1 MKNPHKANTR
11 IGSAS
16 QHQFTEVPH
25 ADIQRSTF
33 DRSHGLKT
41 TFDAGQLVPIFID
54 EALPG
59 DTFSC
64 NMTAFSRLT
73 TPIHPTMDNA
83 FMDSHFFSV
92 PVRLVWDDFEEF
104 MGETK
109 NYTASAVAPT
119 AGNPLPE
126 TPDFTVAVPIPPHI
140 IAPGAGE
147 AEFSLSDYFS
157 IPTKVNALKFSALWH
172 RAYNLVWNDWFRD
185 ENLQK
190 FSVLSTASGLDT
202 TTNQLVL
209 NRGKRHDYFTSAL
222 PWPQKGADVTLP
234 LGTKAPVTGFG
245 KFNQTYSNSDK
256 SVYETGGTGSVN
268 YNPHQLIHG
277 QAGDNNLHYVQEDP
291 DNAGF
296 PNIYADLTNATSA
309 TINQL
314 RLAFATQ
321 KFLEKQARSGS
332 RYIEVI
338 KGHFNVTSPDA
349 RLQRPEYLGGG
360 SSPVNISPVA
370 QTSATASQPTPQGNL
385 SAIGTTV
392 LSGHSFTKS
401 FTEHS
406 IIIGLVSVRTDLTYQ
421 QGLNR
426 MFSRE
431 TIYDYYWPTLSTIG
445 EQAVLNKEIYAD
457 GTADDLATF
466 GYQERYAEY
475 RYKPSSITG
484 KFRSNATGTLDT
496 WHYAQDYGTTRP
508 FLGEKWI
515 QQGLLNVKRTLAVQ
529 TEPQFIFDSLFKLK
543 CTRPMPVN
551 SVPGGTHF

>member
-1 MKNPHKANTR
+1 MPMKNPHKYNTR
-11 IGSAS
+11 IGSAQ
-16 QHQFTEVPH
+16 QHQFAEVPH

-41 TFDAGQLVPIFID
+41 TFNAGELVPIYVD

-64 NMTAFSRLT
+64 NLTAFSRLA

-83 FMDSHFFSV
+83 FMDSHFFAV

-109 NYTASAVAPT
+109 TYKA
-119 AGNPLPE
+119 AGATRLDG
-126 TPDFTVAVPIPPHI
+126 TPDFSVAAPIPPTI
-140 IAPGAGE
+140 TAGGSGE
-147 AEFSLSDYFS
+147 AEQSLSDYFG
-157 IPTKVNALKFSALWH
+157 IPTKVAALEFSALWH
-172 RAYNLVWNDWFRD
+172 RAYTLVWNDWFRD
-185 ENLQK
+185 ENLQAPK
-190 FSVLSTASGLDT
+190 TVLTTSGADT
-202 TTNQLVL
+202 TTYALL
-209 NRGKRHDYFTSAL
+209 NRGKKHDYFTSAL
-222 PWPQKGADVTLP
+222 PWPQKGADVTIP
-234 LGTKAPVTGFG
+234 LGTKAYVKTQELTGYPGVDDQFYVPYEGDQNRYAPGLDAVGSQFG
-245 KFNQTYSNSDK
+245 A
-256 SVYETGGTGSVN
+256 
-268 YNPHQLIHG
+268 G
-277 QAGDNNLHYVQEDP
+277 QGANL
-291 DNAGF
+291 
-296 PNIYADLTNATSA
+296 YADLSDATSA

-321 KFLEKQARSGS
+321 KFLEIQARGGS

-338 KGHFNVTSPDA
+338 KNHFNVTSPDA

-370 QTSATASQPTPQGNL
+370 QTSSTDATTPQGNL

-401 FTEHS
+401 FTEHT
-406 IIIGLVSVRTDLTYQ
+406 IVIGMVSVRTDLTYQ

-445 EQAVLNKEIYAD
+445 EQAVKNKEIYAQ
-457 GTADDLATF
+457 GSAADETTF

-484 KFRSNATGTLDT
+484 KFRSNATGTLES
-496 WHYAQDYGTTRP
+496 WHYAQEYSALP
-508 FLGEKWI
+508 LLGDSWI
-515 QQGLLNVKRTLAVQ
+515 QVTDTNVQRTLAVA

-551 SVPGGTHF
+551 SIPGGTHF

>member
-1 MKNPHKANTR
+1 MPMKNPHKYNTR
-11 IGSAS
+11 IGSAH
-16 QHQFTEVPH
+16 QHQFSEVPH

-41 TFDAGQLVPIFID
+41 TFNAGELVPIYVD

-64 NMTAFSRLT
+64 NLTAFSRLA

-83 FMDSHFFSV
+83 FMDTHFFAV
-92 PVRLVWDDFEEF
+92 PIRLVWDDFQEF

-109 NYTASAVAPT
+109 TYKA
-119 AGNPLPE
+119 AGTDRLDG
-126 TPDFTVAVPIPPHI
+126 TPDFSVAAPVPPTIT
-140 IAPGAGE
+140 AGGSGE
-147 AEFSLSDYFS
+147 AEASLSDYFG
-157 IPTKVNALKFSALWH
+157 IPTKIASLEFSALWH
-172 RAYNLVWNDWFRD
+172 RAYTLVWNDWFRD
-185 ENLQK
+185 ENLQAPK
-190 FSVLSTASGLDT
+190 TVLTTSGADATAYTL
-202 TTNQLVL
+202 L
-209 NRGKRHDYFTSAL
+209 NRGKKHDYFTSAL
-222 PWPQKGADVTLP
+222 PWPQKGADVVMP
-234 LGTKAPVTGFG
+234 LGGNAPVHMDGAPGSSNLVGVYSSNDSADRKLVANTDYLYLATSADG
-245 KFNQTYSNSDK
+245 TPSNS
-256 SVYETGGTGSVN
+256 
-268 YNPHQLIHG
+268 L
-277 QAGDNNLHYVQEDP
+277 
-291 DNAGF
+291 
-296 PNIYADLTNATSA
+296 YADLTEAAGA

-321 KFLEKQARSGS
+321 KFLEIQARGGS

-338 KGHFNVTSPDA
+338 KNHFNVTSPDA

-370 QTSATASQPTPQGNL
+370 QTSSTDATTPQGNL

-401 FTEHS
+401 FTEHT
-406 IIIGLVSVRTDLTYQ
+406 IVIGLVSVRTDLTYQ

-445 EQAVLNKEIYAD
+445 EQAVKNKEIYAQ
-457 GTADDLATF
+457 GSAADDTTF

-484 KFRSNATGTLDT
+484 KFRSNATGTLES
-496 WHYAQDYGTTRP
+496 WHYAQEYSALP
-508 FLGEKWI
+508 LLGDSWI
-515 QQGLLNVKRTLAVQ
+515 QVTDTNVQRTLAVAS
-529 TEPQFIFDSLFKLK
+529 EPQFIFDSLFKLK

-551 SVPGGTHF
+551 SIPGGTHF

>member
-1 MKNPHKANTR
+1 
-11 IGSAS
+11 
-16 QHQFTEVPH
+16 
-25 ADIQRSTF
+25 
-33 DRSHGLKT
+33 
-41 TFDAGQLVPIFID
+41 
-54 EALPG
+54 
-59 DTFSC
+59 
-64 NMTAFSRLT
+64 MTAFARLA

-92 PVRLVWDDFEEF
+92 PIRLVWDDFEEF

-109 NYTASAVAPT
+109 TYTAS
-119 AGNPLPE
+119 GNARLDE
-126 TPDFTVAVPIPPHI
+126 TPDFTVATPIPPTFTS
-140 IAPGAGE
+140 PAGGE
-147 AEFSLSDYFS
+147 TEGSLSDYFG
-157 IPTKVNALKFSALWH
+157 IPTKQAGIQFSALWH
-172 RAYNLVWNDWFRD
+172 RAYTLIWNDWFRD

-190 FSVLSTASGLDT
+190 FAPVSTASGTDT
-202 TTNQLVL
+202 TTNPNVL

-234 LGTKAPVTGFG
+234 LSGNAPVTFDGAATTDPMG
-245 KFNQTYSNSDK
+245 IYSSTLGAERRMTVSASNIVMNAVD
-256 SVYETGGTGSVN
+256 T
-268 YNPHQLIHG
+268 P
-277 QAGDNNLHYVQEDP
+277 AGAL
-291 DNAGF
+291 
-296 PNIYADLTNATSA
+296 YADLSAAAAATV
-309 TINQL
+309 NQL

-349 RLQRPEYLGGG
+349 RLQRPEYVGGG

-370 QTSATASQPTPQGNL
+370 QTSSTDATTPQGNL

-406 IIIGLVSVRTDLTYQ
+406 ILMGVVSVRTDLTYQ

-426 MFSRE
+426 MFSRD

-457 GTADDLATF
+457 GSSADAEVF

-475 RYKPSSITG
+475 RYKPSSVTG
-484 KFRSNATGTLDT
+484 RFRSNATTTLDT
-496 WHYAQDYGTTRP
+496 WHYAQEYSALP
-508 FLGEKWI
+508 VLGQSWI
-515 QQGLLNVKRTLAVQ
+515 QQGQGNVQRTLAVA
-529 TEPQFIFDSLFKLK
+529 TEPQFIFDSLFKLR

>member
-1 MKNPHKANTR
+1 MNNPHKGNTR

-16 QHQFTEVPH
+16 SHQFTEVPH

-41 TFDAGQLVPIFID
+41 TFDAGELIPVYVD

-64 NMTAFSRLT
+64 NMTAFARLA

-83 FMDSHFFSV
+83 FMDSHFFTV
-92 PVRLVWDDFEEF
+92 PIRLVWDDFEEF

-109 NYTASAVAPT
+109 TYTASGSAR
-119 AGNPLPE
+119 LDE
-126 TPDFTVAVPIPPHI
+126 TPDFTAATPIPPTMTS
-140 IAPGAGE
+140 PVGGE
-147 AEFSLSDYFS
+147 LEGSLSDYFG
-157 IPTKVNALKFSALWH
+157 IPTKFAAVQFSALWH
-172 RAYNLVWNDWFRD
+172 RAYNLIWNDWFRD

-190 FSVLSTASGLDT
+190 FAVVSTASGADT

-234 LGTKAPVTGFG
+234 LGTVAPINFDGTVATDVANVYQTTTSSLGALYVGAGNNIVTDG
-245 KFNQTYSNSDK
+245 SP
-256 SVYETGGTGSVN
+256 GTGSIG
-268 YNPHQLIHG
+268 L
-277 QAGDNNLHYVQEDP
+277 
-291 DNAGF
+291 
-296 PNIYADLTNATSA
+296 YADLTNATAA

-338 KGHFNVTSPDA
+338 KGHFNVTSPDG
-349 RLQRPEYLGGG
+349 RLQRPEYIGGG

-370 QTSATASQPTPQGNL
+370 QTSSTDTTTPQGNL

-406 IIIGLVSVRTDLTYQ
+406 ILMGLVSVRTDLTYQ

-457 GTADDLATF
+457 GSTADEGVF

-475 RYKPSSITG
+475 RYKPSSVTG
-484 KFRSNATGTLDT
+484 RFRSNATTSLES
-496 WHYAQDYGTTRP
+496 WHYAQEYSALP
-508 FLGEKWI
+508 VLGQSWI
-515 QQGLLNVKRTLAVQ
+515 QQGKTNVQRTLAVAS
-529 TEPQFIFDSLFKLK
+529 EPQFIFDSLFKLR

-551 SVPGGTHF
+551 SIPGGTHF

>member
-1 MKNPHKANTR
+1 MPMKNPHKYNTR
-11 IGSAS
+11 IGSAQ
-16 QHQFTEVPH
+16 QHQFSEVPH

-41 TFDAGQLVPIFID
+41 TFNAGQLVPIYVD

-64 NMTAFSRLT
+64 NLTAFSRLA

-83 FMDSHFFSV
+83 FMDTHFFAV

-109 NYTASAVAPT
+109 TYKA
-119 AGNPLPE
+119 AGSDRLDG
-126 TPDFTVAVPIPPHI
+126 TPDFTVSAPVPPTIT
-140 IAPGAGE
+140 AGGSGE
-147 AEFSLSDYFS
+147 AEHSLSDYFG
-157 IPTKVNALKFSALWH
+157 IPTKVAGLEFSALWH
-172 RAYNLVWNDWFRD
+172 RAYTLVWNDWFRD
-185 ENLQK
+185 ENLQAPK
-190 FSVLSTASGLDT
+190 TVLTTSGADAT
-202 TTNQLVL
+202 TYALL
-209 NRGKRHDYFTSAL
+209 NRGKKHDYFTSAL

-234 LGTKAPVTGFG
+234 LGSRAEVKYDTFTGASTAND
-245 KFNQTYSNSDK
+245 KFVVQARDAGTNFTSGYGDSLGVDSGNIPASSASN
-256 SVYETGGTGSVN
+256 V
-268 YNPHQLIHG
+268 
-277 QAGDNNLHYVQEDP
+277 
-291 DNAGF
+291 
-296 PNIYADLTNATSA
+296 YADLTDATSA

-321 KFLEKQARSGS
+321 KFLEIQARGGS

-338 KGHFNVTSPDA
+338 KNHFNVTSPDA

-370 QTSATASQPTPQGNL
+370 QTSSTDATTPQGNL

-401 FTEHS
+401 FTEHT
-406 IIIGLVSVRTDLTYQ
+406 IVIGMVSVRTDLTYQ

-445 EQAVLNKEIYAD
+445 EQAIKNKEIYAQ
-457 GTADDLATF
+457 GSAVDDTTF
-466 GYQERYAEY
+466 GYAERYAEY
-475 RYKPSSITG
+475 RYKPSSVTG
-484 KFRSNATGTLDT
+484 KFRSNATGTLES
-496 WHYAQDYGTTRP
+496 WHYAQEYASLP
-508 FLGEKWI
+508 LLGDSWI
-515 QQGLLNVKRTLAVQ
+515 QVTDTNVQRTLAVAS
-529 TEPQFIFDSLFKLK
+529 EPQFIFDSLFKLR

>member
-1 MKNPHKANTR
+1 MPMKNPHKYNTR
-11 IGSAS
+11 IGSAQ
-16 QHQFTEVPH
+16 QHQFSEVPH

-41 TFDAGQLVPIFID
+41 TFNAGQLIPVYVD

-64 NMTAFSRLT
+64 NMTAFSRLA

-83 FMDSHFFSV
+83 FMDTHFFAV

-109 NYTASAVAPT
+109 TYKA
-119 AGNPLPE
+119 AGSDRLDG
-126 TPDFTVAVPIPPHI
+126 TPDFSVAAPVPPTIT
-140 IAPGAGE
+140 AGGSGE
-147 AEFSLSDYFS
+147 AEQSLSDYFG
-157 IPTKVNALKFSALWH
+157 IPTKVAGLEFSALWH
-172 RAYNLVWNDWFRD
+172 RAYTLVWNDWFRD
-185 ENLQK
+185 ENLQAPK
-190 FSVLSTASGLDT
+190 TVLTTSGADATAYEL
-202 TTNQLVL
+202 L
-209 NRGKRHDYFTSAL
+209 NRGKKHDYFTSAL
-222 PWPQKGADVTLP
+222 PWPQKGADVTIP
-234 LGTKAPVTGFG
+234 LGSVAPVYALNGAT
-245 KFNQTYSNSDK
+245 TDPI
-256 SVYETGGTGSVN
+256 T
-268 YNPHQLIHG
+268 
-277 QAGDNNLHYVQEDP
+277 VQEGLGGDP
-291 DNAGF
+291 FNLVIGTSTEVTLNGLQPAGAALT
-296 PNIYADLTNATSA
+296 ADLTDATA
-309 TINQL
+309 VTINQL

-321 KFLEKQARSGS
+321 KFLEIQARGGS

-338 KGHFNVTSPDA
+338 KNHFNVTSPDA

-370 QTSATASQPTPQGNL
+370 QTSSTDATTPQGNL

-401 FTEHS
+401 FTEHT
-406 IIIGLVSVRTDLTYQ
+406 IVIGLVSVRTDLTYQ

-445 EQAVLNKEIYAD
+445 EQAVKNKEIYAQ
-457 GTADDLATF
+457 GSAADETTF

-475 RYKPSSITG
+475 RYKPSSVTG
-484 KFRSNATGTLDT
+484 KFRSNATGTLES
-496 WHYAQDYGTTRP
+496 WHYAQEYASLP
-508 FLGEKWI
+508 LLGDSWI
-515 QQGLLNVKRTLAVQ
+515 QVTDTNVQRTLAVA
-529 TEPQFIFDSLFKLK
+529 TEPQFIFDSLFKLR

-551 SVPGGTHF
+551 SIPGGTHF

>member
-1 MKNPHKANTR
+1 MKNPHKHNTR
-11 IGSAS
+11 IGSAH
-16 QHQFTEVPH
+16 QHKFSEVPH

-33 DRSHGLKT
+33 DRTHGLKT
-41 TFDAGQLVPIFID
+41 TFNAGQLIPVYVD

-64 NMTAFSRLT
+64 NMTAFSRLA

-83 FMDSHFFSV
+83 FMDSHFFAI

-109 NYTASAVAPT
+109 TYKAPGAT
-119 AGNPLPE
+119 RLDG
-126 TPDFTVAVPIPPHI
+126 TPDFTVAAPIPPTI
-140 IAPGAGE
+140 TAGGSGE
-147 AEFSLSDYFS
+147 AEFSLADYFG
-157 IPTKVNALKFSALWH
+157 IPTKQSNLEFSALWH
-172 RAYNLVWNDWFRD
+172 RAYTLVWNDWFRD
-185 ENLQK
+185 ENLQAPK
-190 FSVLSTASGLDT
+190 TILTTSGADAT
-202 TTNQLVL
+202 TYNLL
-209 NRGKRHDYFTSAL
+209 NRGKKHDYFTSAL
-222 PWPQKGADVTLP
+222 PWPQKGADVTIP
-234 LGTKAPVTGFG
+234 LGTTA
-245 KFNQTYSNSDK
+245 
-256 SVYETGGTGSVN
+256 SVYGDGKALGLNNGTANFGLASTSPGDLSGYAGN
-268 YNPHQLIHG
+268 YGANKGTAASGAQFASNVG
-277 QAGDNNLHYVQEDP
+277 VGVVESGDS
-291 DNAGF
+291 G
-296 PNIYADLTNATSA
+296 IYADLTDATAA

-321 KFLEKQARSGS
+321 KFLEIQARGGS

-338 KGHFNVTSPDA
+338 KNHFNVTSPDA

-370 QTSATASQPTPQGNL
+370 QTSSTDATTPQGNL

-401 FTEHS
+401 FTEHT
-406 IIIGLVSVRTDLTYQ
+406 IVLGLVSVRTDLTYQ

-445 EQAVLNKEIYAD
+445 EQAVKNKEIYAQ
-457 GTADDLATF
+457 GTADDELTF

-475 RYKPSSITG
+475 RYKPSSVTG
-484 KFRSNATGTLDT
+484 KFRSNATGTLES
-496 WHYAQDYGTTRP
+496 WHYAQEYASLP
-508 FLGEKWI
+508 LLGDSWI
-515 QQGLLNVKRTLAVQ
+515 QVTDTNVQRTLAVAS
-529 TEPQFIFDSLFKLK
+529 EPQFIFDSLFKLR

-551 SVPGGTHF
+551 SIPGGTHF

>member
-1 MKNPHKANTR
+1 MPMKNPHKYNTR
-11 IGSAS
+11 IGSAQ
-16 QHQFTEVPH
+16 QHQFAEVPH

-41 TFDAGQLVPIFID
+41 TFNAGELVPIYVD

-64 NMTAFSRLT
+64 NLTAFSRLA

-83 FMDSHFFSV
+83 FMDSHFFAV

-109 NYTASAVAPT
+109 TYKA
-119 AGNPLPE
+119 AGATRLDG
-126 TPDFTVAVPIPPHI
+126 TPDFTVAAPIPPTI
-140 IAPGAGE
+140 TAGGSGE
-147 AEFSLSDYFS
+147 AEASLSDYFG
-157 IPTKVNALKFSALWH
+157 IPTKIAALEFSALWH
-172 RAYNLVWNDWFRD
+172 RAYTLVWNDWFRD
-185 ENLQK
+185 ENLQAPK
-190 FSVLSTASGLDT
+190 TILTTSGADATAYT
-202 TTNQLVL
+202 IL
-209 NRGKRHDYFTSAL
+209 NRGKKHDYFTSAL
-222 PWPQKGADVTLP
+222 PWPQKGADVTIP
-234 LGTKAPVTGFG
+234 LGTVAPVLGLGTE
-245 KFNQTYSNSDK
+245 NQSYEGAKT
-256 SVYETGGTGSVN
+256 VYETNGTGTTSFINAKNISEDVA
-268 YNPHQLIHG
+268 
-277 QAGDNNLHYVQEDP
+277 AGRLWVEQDP
-291 DNAGF
+291 DNTGF
-296 PNIYADLTNATSA
+296 PGIYADLSEATSA

-321 KFLEKQARSGS
+321 KFLEIQARGGS

-338 KGHFNVTSPDA
+338 KNHFNVTSPDA

-370 QTSATASQPTPQGNL
+370 QTSSTDATTPQGNL

-401 FTEHS
+401 FTEHT
-406 IIIGLVSVRTDLTYQ
+406 IVIGMVSVRTDLTYQ

-445 EQAVLNKEIYAD
+445 EQAVKNKEIYAQ
-457 GTADDLATF
+457 GSAADDTTF

-484 KFRSNATGTLDT
+484 KFRSNATGTLES
-496 WHYAQDYGTTRP
+496 WHYAQEYASLP
-508 FLGEKWI
+508 LLGDSWI
-515 QQGLLNVKRTLAVQ
+515 QVTDTNVQRTLAVAS
-529 TEPQFIFDSLFKLK
+529 EPQFIFDSLFKLK

-551 SVPGGTHF
+551 SIPGGTHF

>member
-1 MKNPHKANTR
+1 MNNPHKGNTR

-16 QHQFTEVPH
+16 QHQFSEVPH

-41 TFDAGQLVPIFID
+41 TFDAGELIPIYVD

-64 NMTAFSRLT
+64 NMTAFSRLA

-109 NYTASAVAPT
+109 TYTASGT
-119 AGNPLPE
+119 ARLAE
-126 TPDFTVAVPIPPHI
+126 TPDFTAATPVPPTITS
-140 IAPGAGE
+140 AGAGE
-147 AEFSLSDYFS
+147 AEGSLSDYFG
-157 IPTKVNALKFSALWH
+157 IPTLKPGVQFSALWH
-172 RAYNLVWNDWFRD
+172 RAYNLIWNDWFRD

-190 FSVLSTASGLDT
+190 FSVVSTASGTDT

-234 LGTKAPVTGFG
+234 LGSTAPIATTGYAGSSPFMNIIDGQGNENTLDALENSSPAHLQIGSSKAA
-245 KFNQTYSNSDK
+245 NS
-256 SVYETGGTGSVN
+256 V
-268 YNPHQLIHG
+268 PM
-277 QAGDNNLHYVQEDP
+277 
-291 DNAGF
+291 
-296 PNIYADLTNATSA
+296 YADLTNATSA

-349 RLQRPEYLGGG
+349 RLQRPEYCGGG

-370 QTSATASQPTPQGNL
+370 QTSASDSQPTPQGNL

-406 IIIGLVSVRTDLTYQ
+406 ILMGLVSVRTDLTYQ

-426 MFSRE
+426 MFSRN

-445 EQAVLNKEIYAD
+445 EQAVLNKEIYFDSASD
-457 GTADDLATF
+457 PEGIF

-475 RYKPSSITG
+475 RYKPSSVTG
-484 KFRSNATGTLDT
+484 RFRSNATTSLES
-496 WHYAQDYGTTRP
+496 WHYAQEYSQLP
-508 FLGEKWI
+508 VLGQAWI
-515 QQGLLNVKRTLAVQ
+515 QQGKDNVQRTLAVA
-529 TEPQFIFDSLFKLK
+529 TEPQFIFDSLFKLR

>member
-1 MKNPHKANTR
+1 MPMKNPHKYNTR
-11 IGSAS
+11 IGSAQ
-16 QHQFTEVPH
+16 QHQFSEVPH

-41 TFDAGQLVPIFID
+41 TFNAGQLVPIYVD

-64 NMTAFSRLT
+64 NLTAFSRLA
-73 TPIHPTMDNA
+73 TPINPTMDNA
-83 FMDSHFFSV
+83 FMDTHFFAV

-109 NYTASAVAPT
+109 TYKA
-119 AGNPLPE
+119 AGSDRLDG
-126 TPDFTVAVPIPPHI
+126 TPDFTVAAPVPPTIT
-140 IAPGAGE
+140 AGGSGE
-147 AEFSLSDYFS
+147 TEGSLSDYIG
-157 IPTKVNALKFSALWH
+157 IPTKVGGLEFSALWH
-172 RAYNLVWNDWFRD
+172 RAYTLVWNDWFRD
-185 ENLQK
+185 ENLQAPK
-190 FSVLSTASGLDT
+190 TVLTTSGTDATAYTL
-202 TTNQLVL
+202 L
-209 NRGKRHDYFTSAL
+209 NRGKKHDYFTSAL
-222 PWPQKGADVTLP
+222 PWPQKGADVTIP
-234 LGTKAPVTGFG
+234 LGTSAPI
-245 KFNQTYSNSDK
+245 YSDAAS
-256 SVYETGGTGSVN
+256 
-268 YNPHQLIHG
+268 Q
-277 QAGDNNLHYVQEDP
+277 
-291 DNAGF
+291 
-296 PNIYADLTNATSA
+296 ADLSIISTSQSDSYRTMGTPDGNFLYMAEGASNETNSLKADLSEATSA

-321 KFLEKQARSGS
+321 KFLEIQARGGS

-338 KGHFNVTSPDA
+338 KNHFNVTSPDA

-370 QTSATASQPTPQGNL
+370 QTSSTDATTPQGNL

-401 FTEHS
+401 FTEHT
-406 IIIGLVSVRTDLTYQ
+406 IVIGMVSVRTDLTYQ

-445 EQAVLNKEIYAD
+445 EQAVKNKEIYAQ
-457 GTADDLATF
+457 GTAADETTF

-475 RYKPSSITG
+475 RYKPSGVTG
-484 KFRSNATGTLDT
+484 KFRSNATGTLES
-496 WHYAQDYGTTRP
+496 WHYAQEYASLP
-508 FLGEKWI
+508 LLGDSWI
-515 QQGLLNVKRTLAVQ
+515 QVTDTNVQRTLAVAS
-529 TEPQFIFDSLFKLK
+529 EPQFIFDSLFKLR

-551 SVPGGTHF
+551 SIPGGTHF

>member
-1 MKNPHKANTR
+1 MPMKNPHKYNTR
-11 IGSAS
+11 IGSAQ
-16 QHQFTEVPH
+16 QHQFAEVPH

-41 TFDAGQLVPIFID
+41 TFNAGELVPIYVD

-64 NMTAFSRLT
+64 NLTAFSRLA

-83 FMDSHFFSV
+83 FMDSHFFAV

-109 NYTASAVAPT
+109 TYKA
-119 AGNPLPE
+119 AGATRLDG
-126 TPDFTVAVPIPPHI
+126 TPDFTVAAPIPPTI
-140 IAPGAGE
+140 TAGGSGE
-147 AEFSLSDYFS
+147 AEQSLSDYFG
-157 IPTKVNALKFSALWH
+157 IPTKIAGLEFSALWH
-172 RAYNLVWNDWFRD
+172 RAYTLVWNDWFRD
-185 ENLQK
+185 ENLQAPK
-190 FSVLSTASGLDT
+190 TVLTTSGADAT
-202 TTNQLVL
+202 TYALL
-209 NRGKRHDYFTSAL
+209 NRGKKHDYFTSSL

-234 LGTKAPVTGFG
+234 LGTKAQIHAPGAV
-245 KFNQTYSNSDK
+245 D
-256 SVYETGGTGSVN
+256 GSVAVYQDVN
-268 YNPHQLIHG
+268 AKYTSLYV
-277 QAGDNNLHYVQEDP
+277 DNNLPSYSNVFLNNDAQVEGD
-291 DNAGF
+291 AL
-296 PNIYADLTNATSA
+296 YADLSTATSA

-321 KFLEKQARSGS
+321 KFLEIQARGGS

-338 KGHFNVTSPDA
+338 KNHFNVTSPDA

-370 QTSATASQPTPQGNL
+370 QTSSTDATTPQGNL

-401 FTEHS
+401 FTEHT
-406 IIIGLVSVRTDLTYQ
+406 IVIGMVSVRTDLTYQ

-445 EQAVLNKEIYAD
+445 EQAVKNKEIYAQ
-457 GTADDLATF
+457 GSAADETTF

-484 KFRSNATGTLDT
+484 KFRSNATGTLES
-496 WHYAQDYGTTRP
+496 WHYAQEYSALP
-508 FLGEKWI
+508 LLGDSWI
-515 QQGLLNVKRTLAVQ
+515 QVTDTNVQRTLAVAS
-529 TEPQFIFDSLFKLK
+529 EPQFIFDSLFKLK

>member
-1 MKNPHKANTR
+1 MPMKNPHKYNTR
-11 IGSAS
+11 IGSS
-16 QHQFTEVPH
+16 QQHQFSEVPH

-41 TFDAGQLVPIFID
+41 TFNAGQLVPIYVD

-64 NMTAFSRLT
+64 NLTAFSRLA

-83 FMDSHFFSV
+83 FMDTHFFAV

-109 NYTASAVAPT
+109 TYKA
-119 AGNPLPE
+119 AGSDRLDG
-126 TPDFTVAVPIPPHI
+126 TPDFTVAAPVPPTIT
-140 IAPGAGE
+140 AGGSGE
-147 AEFSLSDYFS
+147 AEQSLSDYFG
-157 IPTKVNALKFSALWH
+157 IPTKVAGLEFSALWH
-172 RAYNLVWNDWFRD
+172 RAYTLVWNDWFRD
-185 ENLQK
+185 ENLQAPK
-190 FSVLSTASGLDT
+190 TVLTTSGADAT
-202 TTNQLVL
+202 TYALL
-209 NRGKRHDYFTSAL
+209 NRGKKHDYFTSAL
-222 PWPQKGADVTLP
+222 PWPQKGADVTIP
-234 LGTKAPVTGFG
+234 LGTRA
-245 KFNQTYSNSDK
+245 Q
-256 SVYETGGTGSVN
+256 
-268 YNPHQLIHG
+268 IHG
-277 QAGDNNLHYVQEDP
+277 DAIAGNTVGIYNDNYAGYRRLDSSANDLKY
-291 DNAGF
+291 DNTVETEA
-296 PNIYADLTNATSA
+296 NSLYADLTDATAA

-321 KFLEKQARSGS
+321 KFLEIQARGGS

-338 KGHFNVTSPDA
+338 KNHFNVTSPDA

-370 QTSATASQPTPQGNL
+370 QTSSTDATTPQGNL

-401 FTEHS
+401 FTEHT
-406 IIIGLVSVRTDLTYQ
+406 IVIGMVSVRTDLTYQ

-445 EQAVLNKEIYAD
+445 EQAVKNKEIYAQ
-457 GTADDLATF
+457 GTSADETTF

-475 RYKPSSITG
+475 RYKPSSVTG
-484 KFRSNATGTLDT
+484 KFRSNATGTLES
-496 WHYAQDYGTTRP
+496 WHYAQEYASLP
-508 FLGEKWI
+508 LLGDSWI
-515 QQGLLNVKRTLAVQ
+515 QVTDTNVQRTLAVAS
-529 TEPQFIFDSLFKLK
+529 EPQFIFDSLFKLR

-551 SVPGGTHF
+551 SIPGGTHF

>member
-1 MKNPHKANTR
+1 MPMKNPHKYNTR
-11 IGSAS
+11 IGSAQ
-16 QHQFTEVPH
+16 QHQFAEVPH

-41 TFDAGQLVPIFID
+41 TFNAGQLVPIYVD

-64 NMTAFSRLT
+64 NLTAFSRLA

-83 FMDSHFFSV
+83 FMDSHFFAV

-109 NYTASAVAPT
+109 TYKAAGPT
-119 AGNPLPE
+119 RLDG
-126 TPDFTVAVPIPPHI
+126 TPDFTVAAPIPPTI
-140 IAPGAGE
+140 TAGGSGE
-147 AEFSLSDYFS
+147 AEQSLSDYFG
-157 IPTKVNALKFSALWH
+157 IPTKVAGLEFSALWH
-172 RAYNLVWNDWFRD
+172 RAYTLVWNDWFRD
-185 ENLQK
+185 ENLQAPK
-190 FSVLSTASGLDT
+190 TILTTSGADAT
-202 TTNQLVL
+202 TYALL
-209 NRGKRHDYFTSAL
+209 NRGKKHDYFTSAL
-222 PWPQKGADVTLP
+222 PWPQKGADVTIP
-234 LGTKAPVTGFG
+234 LGTRAEIAVDANRTSNGANPYLTVEANGATASLRADGTWLIPYTDDTG
-245 KFNQTYSNSDK
+245 TA
-256 SVYETGGTGSVN
+256 
-268 YNPHQLIHG
+268 L
-277 QAGDNNLHYVQEDP
+277 
-291 DNAGF
+291 
-296 PNIYADLTNATSA
+296 YADLTDATSA

-321 KFLEKQARSGS
+321 KFLEIQARGGS

-338 KGHFNVTSPDA
+338 KNHFNVTSPDA

-370 QTSATASQPTPQGNL
+370 QTSSTDATTPQGNL

-401 FTEHS
+401 FTEHT
-406 IIIGLVSVRTDLTYQ
+406 IVIGMVSVRTDLTYQ

-445 EQAVLNKEIYAD
+445 EQAVKNKEIYAQ
-457 GTADDLATF
+457 GSAADDTTF

-484 KFRSNATGTLDT
+484 KFRSNATGTLES
-496 WHYAQDYGTTRP
+496 WHYAQEYSSLP
-508 FLGEKWI
+508 LLGDSWI
-515 QQGLLNVKRTLAVQ
+515 QVTDTNVQRTLAVAS
-529 TEPQFIFDSLFKLK
+529 EPQFIFDSLFKLK

-551 SVPGGTHF
+551 SIPGGTHF

>member
-1 MKNPHKANTR
+1 MRNPHKHNTR
-11 IGSAS
+11 IGSAH
-16 QHQFTEVPH
+16 QHKFSEVPH

-33 DRSHGLKT
+33 DRTHGLKT
-41 TFDAGQLVPIFID
+41 TFNAGQLIPVYVD

-64 NMTAFSRLT
+64 NMTAFSRLA

-83 FMDSHFFSV
+83 FMDSHFFAV

-109 NYTASAVAPT
+109 TYKA
-119 AGNPLPE
+119 AGSDRLDG
-126 TPDFTVAVPIPPHI
+126 TPDFSVAAPVPPTIT
-140 IAPGAGE
+140 AGGSGE
-147 AEFSLSDYFS
+147 AEFSLADYFG
-157 IPTKVNALKFSALWH
+157 IPTKVAALEFSALWH
-172 RAYNLVWNDWFRD
+172 RAYTLVWNDWFRD
-185 ENLQK
+185 ENLQAPK
-190 FSVLSTASGLDT
+190 TIDT
-202 TTNQLVL
+202 TSGSDSTTYALL
-209 NRGKRHDYFTSAL
+209 NRGKKHDYFTSAL
-222 PWPQKGADVTLP
+222 PWPQKGADVTIP
-234 LGTKAPVTGFG
+234 LGSTARVATDTTTAGADLSIWS
-245 KFNQTYSNSDK
+245 TDESDYVK
-256 SVYETGGTGSVN
+256 VGTGGAELQYSTSTN
-268 YNPHQLIHG
+268 TADHRL
-277 QAGDNNLHYVQEDP
+277 
-291 DNAGF
+291 
-296 PNIYADLTNATSA
+296 YADLTEAAGA

-321 KFLEKQARSGS
+321 KFLEIQARGGS

-338 KGHFNVTSPDA
+338 KNHFNVTSPDA

-370 QTSATASQPTPQGNL
+370 QTSSTDSTSPQGNL

-401 FTEHS
+401 FTEHT
-406 IIIGLVSVRTDLTYQ
+406 IVIGLVSVRTDLTYQ

-445 EQAVLNKEIYAD
+445 EQAVKNKEIYAQ
-457 GTADDLATF
+457 GSAADDTTF

-475 RYKPSSITG
+475 RYKPSSVTG
-484 KFRSNATGTLDT
+484 KFRSNATGTLES
-496 WHYAQDYGTTRP
+496 WHYAQEYASLP
-508 FLGEKWI
+508 LLGDSWI
-515 QQGLLNVKRTLAVQ
+515 QVTDTNVQRTLAVAS
-529 TEPQFIFDSLFKLK
+529 EPQFIFDSLFKLK

>member
-1 MKNPHKANTR
+1 MPMKNPHKYNTR
-11 IGSAS
+11 IGSAQ
-16 QHQFTEVPH
+16 QHQFAEVPH

-41 TFDAGQLVPIFID
+41 TFNAGELVPIYVD

-64 NMTAFSRLT
+64 NLTAFSRLA

-83 FMDSHFFSV
+83 FMDSHFFAV

-109 NYTASAVAPT
+109 TYKA
-119 AGNPLPE
+119 AGATRLDG
-126 TPDFTVAVPIPPHI
+126 TPDFSVAAPIPPTI
-140 IAPGAGE
+140 TAGGSGE
-147 AEFSLSDYFS
+147 AEQSLSDYFG
-157 IPTKVNALKFSALWH
+157 IPTKVAALEFSALWH
-172 RAYNLVWNDWFRD
+172 RAYTLVWNDWFRD
-185 ENLQK
+185 ENLQAPK
-190 FSVLSTASGLDT
+190 TVLTTSGADT
-202 TTNQLVL
+202 TTYALL
-209 NRGKRHDYFTSAL
+209 NRGKKHDYFTSAL
-222 PWPQKGADVTLP
+222 PWPQKGADVTIP
-234 LGTKAPVTGFG
+234 LGTKAYVKTQELTGYPGVDDQFYVPYEGDQNRYAPGLDAVGSQFG
-245 KFNQTYSNSDK
+245 A
-256 SVYETGGTGSVN
+256 
-268 YNPHQLIHG
+268 G
-277 QAGDNNLHYVQEDP
+277 QGANL
-291 DNAGF
+291 
-296 PNIYADLTNATSA
+296 YADLSDATSA

-321 KFLEKQARSGS
+321 KFLEIQARGGS

-338 KGHFNVTSPDA
+338 KNHFNVTSPDA

-370 QTSATASQPTPQGNL
+370 QTSSTDATTPQGNL

-401 FTEHS
+401 FTEHT
-406 IIIGLVSVRTDLTYQ
+406 IVIGMVSVRTDLTYQ

-445 EQAVLNKEIYAD
+445 EQAVKNKEIYAQ
-457 GTADDLATF
+457 GSVADETTF

-484 KFRSNATGTLDT
+484 KFRSNATGTLES
-496 WHYAQDYGTTRP
+496 WHYAQEYSALP
-508 FLGEKWI
+508 LLGDSWI
-515 QQGLLNVKRTLAVQ
+515 QVTDTNVQRTLAVA

-551 SVPGGTHF
+551 SIPGGTHF